1 MATHEVSTIPF
12 VDRIL
17 AIVDRPQPKI
27 TSEQVS
33 KYAEISSLISGL
45 EAQQKS
51 LRAQLLDLRSAGAEQ
66 EETSPYLLN
75 FVEQERHTVDW
86 KNQALALA
94 AKVYGL
100 DKVAT
105 WQAEVEQAAP
115 VQAITS
121 IRVKPNAAFAA
132 GLTKPAASVRTPL
145 TPGANGE
152 AVRFGD

>member
-12 VDRIL
+12 VDRVL
-17 AIVDRPQPKI
+17 SNVDCPQPKI

-33 KYAEISSLISGL
+33 KYAELAALVSEL
-45 EAQQKS
+45 EAQQKA
-51 LRAQLLDLRSAGAEQ
+51 LRAELLKLRAAGAEQ
-66 EETSPYLLN
+66 ETDSPYLLA
-75 FVEQERHTVDW
+75 FIDQERRTIDW

-105 WQAEVEQAAP
+105 WEAELEQSTP
-115 VQAITS
+115 FTPITQ
-121 IRVKPNAAFAA
+121 IRVKANPAFAA
-132 GLTKPAASVRTPL
+132 GLRKPAVSVGLDGR
-145 TPGANGE
+145 